1 MIVLYRTDVSPL
13 VPTGDG
19 RAGSEVRNHTVHVAA
34 KGGVLSEHHSLHTP
48 HLLLQEQAGQL
59 LLQVMLSHSLQKMW
73 QHTGDQ
79 AAALLWQMHSGAA

>member
-1 MIVLYRTDVSPL
+1 MEELAVQCAFTQCKWQQGEVSFQNIVVC
-13 VPTGDG
+13 
-19 RAGSEVRNHTVHVAA
+19 
-34 KGGVLSEHHSLHTP
+34 TP

-73 QHTGDQ
+73 QHTGDR